1 VTEKFLK
8 KYKLL
13 YLIRSH
19 ECKPEGYELTH
30 GSKVQHTTLCFLNSH
45 CSLRLIVRSN
55 LKFPTFATRLLYA
68 SPREISQRRKVE
80 LWARNVREFCLNAD
94 IHVIFRDLLHAV
106 KLRHG
111 NDGFTSPPKEW
122 RVEEF
127 FALKIRRLRPGVN
140 PRTWVPKASTLP
152 LDHPSHYSTLHRALI
167 NVNAGVGQIVSSRTS
182 GKQPQWVNLL
192 TLSKLWG
199 LLTNLAAY

>member
-30 GSKVQHTTLCFLNSH
+30 GGKVQYTTLCFLTTH
-45 CSLRLIVRSN
+45 CSLRLIALSK
-55 LKFPTFATRLLYA
+55 LDFPAFATRRLHA
-68 SPREISQRRKVE
+68 SPREITQRRKVE

-94 IHVIFRDLLHAV
+94 IHVTFRDLLHTV
-106 KLRHG
+106 KLRHET
-111 NDGFTSPPKEW
+111 DGFTSPPKEW
-122 RVEEF
+122 RAEDF

-140 PRTWVPKASTLP
+140 PQNCVPNTSTLS
-152 LDHPSHYSTLHRALI
+152 LDHRSRYSTLHRALI
-167 NVNAGVGQIVSSRTS
+167 TVNGEVGQTVSSRTS
-182 GKQPQWVNLL
+182 GKQP
-192 TLSKLWG
+192 
-199 LLTNLAAY
+199 